1 MGSASAENAKYLD
14 SMQGRI
20 DSMVASFQAMSTSAM
35 DSGFLKGGIS
45 AITALIDGFTKL
57 IDTAG
62 VLPTILGGVTAGF
75 SVFNKG
81 LVTVDKA
88 NTSLKVFGKNIGE
101 IKDIFTAFRIGGK
114 NVGFDKMFD
123 NRENPFTDLSKRM
136 DNDAK
141 AFERYQEVL
150 QKYKDSAV
158 PQVEIDNTLKGSS
171 DSLKEYIRNTQ
182 DAELSFSE
190 FSDSQKRAFVEL
202 QASTGGFKSAYS
214 IIKEYNGGL
223 KNVQMSQEDYVKAVS
238 AGNSVLGK
246 HLSGVEM
253 GSASLVRYGVSLVG
267 ATAKTVALTAASTV
281 LNTVLTMGIGV
292 LVGAAVGA
300 IDKWIH
306 AEENLVKKTKE
317 VSDEFS
323 EQRSSLMKSK
333 SEYDSAVGTYD
344 KFSKGVNSL
353 GQNIGL
359 TADEFEQYKQ
369 AANSIADVTPD
380 MVAGF
385 DAEGNAILKTSA
397 NVDTLTEAYNKLIV
411 AQADALLEPDPE
423 NDYGGAADI
432 ASDYANAMKKWKE
445 TADFDISENMQLD
458 ELLNS
463 SDIEKSMKDLS
474 DADVL
479 DIAGKFEDMG
489 FEFKSDSFAPGMDE
503 YRDYVVDTIRKNK
516 SEISTAVNE
525 MSAEFEA
532 DADKLDN
539 MAMAML
545 DKQLYGDE
553 SLSKMSDSVKNMLL
567 RHVEGFDQEF
577 YQNLIDKNGGDA
589 SKVNEYLDA
598 YINDVTSKFKNMGE
612 SGQKTLQEAFD
623 FQLDFNAGNISMDEF
638 ASKAKELDKVFD
650 SIGLTKEQKQE
661 FMVQLGFEYDDKGLK
676 NVTKDFEEAQKR
688 FSEFENKDAIN
699 KWLRGLNGDEL
710 DIVANLELEGDETI
724 DELEHL
730 LQLEKALNGIGAID
744 IAFETESL
752 SKLNAA
758 IKESNGEMGLSQDS
772 IDGVISRYSNLE
784 GFDASAVFN
793 KTTTGIKLNEDALRS
808 LEKQYIATNKKAN
821 DTNISV
827 LTEQYKRLTD
837 EIERA
842 KKAGDTDLA
851 DSLIADRDVI
861 SEEIEKAQ
869 MLSAAYD
876 GMTSAYKRWI
886 DSKSGG
892 EEGDMYDSVLAE
904 KKNIQELAKQGLW
917 GRNDLQSYADMFFAD
932 GSTDDW
938 DTADYAA
945 NWGHVVESM
954 NRYLGEGRG
963 YVDNFINDIK
973 DEFMTVN
980 ENDELELKPGVNIED
995 IANAKNLSTSFV
1007 EMMLGKANDYSYNFK
1022 IGVDQKS
1029 VDDLI
1034 AESDAAAA
1042 KAQDALKENFGED
1055 FVLDYT
1061 VNVNDDG
1068 TNDAEAKL
1076 AKLKAQ
1082 RDEINN
1088 SDATVEVKQQGLEA
1102 VDSAI
1107 ESVIAQ
1113 KIALEQPAFMK
1124 IDASQVSA
1132 DMRGAYDKAVELQTA
1147 INNLNALK
1155 LNPTISADDSQIVS
1169 AKQKVDEL
1177 ASTIAN
1183 SPELKVKLGLDDNI
1197 SKDDVIAKFQNDE
1210 IKIPTSADTTQAAS
1224 DIANMQDNSK
1234 VTVDVTIQG
1243 QEKIDG
1249 LKAKIDSLKDK
1260 TVKVTASAEQNGS
1273 IATVKASMDSVK
1285 DKNVSVTVN
1294 PSGLVPT
1301 TALAAAVNAIKDKT
1315 VSVVAAPSS
1324 DKVNALKSAI
1334 DAVVDKTV
1342 EVKAIVSGRELVTLL
1357 KNEIAA
1363 TNSKT
1368 INITTYKTTIKSE
1381 KSEANGTAHVNGTA
1395 FADGSKKFRT
1405 GDWGTKDSGTAL
1417 MGELGQEII
1426 VRDGKFFTVGD
1437 NGAEFV
1443 KYKRGD
1449 IIFNHV
1455 QSKELLENGYVTSGG
1470 GRGRAYV
1477 EGTAFA
1483 SVTGGGKPI
1492 PGWGYNYNVSSGNSK
1507 STKSSKSSKSSDS
1520 KASEEAEKFE
1530 EVLDW
1535 IAIAIDRI
1543 EREIKNLDTVASSTF
1558 RGWSE
1563 RTEALNEQI
1572 AQTRNEIDLQQRAYD
1587 RYMKAANDVG
1597 LDAGW
1602 AQKVRDGKVDVEL
1615 ITDENVADKVKQYQE
1630 WYEKALDAR
1639 DAVIE
1644 LTEAESQLFQQRF
1657 DNVSEKFDGYLGVIE
1672 HEKNM
1677 LDEFISQSEARGYI
1691 TSQKYYEALS
1701 KNTNDRISELKKQRD
1716 EMTAEMNA
1724 AVDSGAIEKYSQ
1736 SWYEMVNAIDDV
1748 TLEIESANTELL
1760 EFKKTMRELDWEV
1773 FELIQDRISGIT
1785 EESDFLID
1793 LMSNKKL
1800 YDDKGQLTDEG
1811 QASMGLHGVNYNV
1824 YMAQADEYAKKV
1836 AELNAQIAKDPYNQ
1850 DLINKRD
1857 EYLEAQRES
1866 ILNAEDEK
1874 DAIRD
1879 MVEEGINLELDALQ
1893 ELIDRRNDAIDSA
1906 KELYD
1911 RNKRIAEATKEIAE
1925 LEKQL
1930 GAYATDSSEEAKATI
1945 QELKVQLE
1953 ESRGDLEDELYDQYI
1968 ADQQKLLDTLYDE
1981 YSLILNTRLDSI
1993 DALVQQQIDYIN
2005 QNAATINQTL
2015 IDQATAVGTQLSGE
2029 MKNIWN
2035 TSNVDT
2041 NGDKIKNVIDFY
2053 GRDFGSKLTTVNSTI
2068 NNVVV
2073 GVNNMIAKLDAI
2085 AQQKANQA
2093 ASSSASKPNPNN
2105 GNANNKPSTP
2115 NPSPAPAKPKADA
2128 YGIAGSIWTI
2138 TNNGWGNDPVRSG
2151 KLTEAYGADF
2161 ARQVQ
2166 SIINSTFATGRWD
2179 IKRDYSPYTS
2189 YRLLGY
2195 ATGKHNIESDRYA
2208 WTQEQG
2214 SEMIVRP
2221 SDGAVLTPLAKGD
2234 SVLNA
2239 SASSNIWDM
2248 ANNPADFIKS
2258 NLGSSANG
2266 IPSSSAGSNITQNIE
2281 NVTFSM
2287 PNVKNYDQLIRAMQK
2302 DRNFERLVLSMS
2314 VDRLAGGSSLAK
2326 GKAVK

>member
-1 MGSASAENAKYLD
+1 MKHRANDIAGLIKNFGTAIEMVETAENSMGSASAENAKYLD

-20 DSMVASFQAMSTSAM
+20 DVMTASFQAMSTSVM

-62 VLPTILGGVTAGF
+62 MFPTILGGVTAGF

-101 IKDIFTAFRIGGK
+101 IKDIFTAFRTGGE
-114 NVGFDKMFD
+114 NAGFDKMFD

-136 DNDAK
+136 DNDAA

-150 QKYKDSAV
+150 QKYKDSTV
-158 PQVEIDNTLKGSS
+158 PQVEIDNALKGSS

-182 DAELSFSE
+182 DAELSFSK
-190 FSDSQKRAFVEL
+190 FSDSQKQAFVEL

-238 AGNSVLGK
+238 AGNSILGK

-253 GSASLVRYGVSLVG
+253 GSASLARYGASLVG
-267 ATAKTVALTAASTV
+267 ATAKTVAFTAASTV

-306 AEENLVKKTKE
+306 AEEDLAKTTSGVVEEYKN
-317 VSDEFS
+317 
-323 EQRSSLMKSK
+323 QRKSLAESK
-333 SEYDSAVGTYD
+333 SDYMSAVASYD
-344 KFSKGVNSL
+344 KLSKGVNQF
-353 GQNIGL
+353 GENVGL
-359 TADEFEQYKQ
+359 SAEKFDEYKS
-369 AANSIADVTPD
+369 AVNSIVDIAPD
-380 MVAGF
+380 MVAGY
-385 DAEGNAILKTSA
+385 DAQGNAILKASA
-397 NVDTLTEAYNKLIV
+397 NADTLTEAYNKLMV
-411 AQADALLEPDPE
+411 AQANTILEPDPE
-423 NDYGGAADI
+423 NDYGGISDI
-432 ASDYANAMKKWKE
+432 VKNYSNDMRDFVDRDLNKDTTDLINDILDKKQDIKDLSYSQLQSVANAM
-445 TADFDISENMQLD
+445 
-458 ELLNS
+458 
-463 SDIEKSMKDLS
+463 S
-474 DADVL
+474 DALGDGRDKHKLVESREDVVGY
-479 DIAGKFEDMG
+479 IEDNI
-489 FEFKSDSFAPGMDE
+489 KNNADRLRSAADE
-503 YRDYVVDTIRKNK
+503 ATVEY
-516 SEISTAVNE
+516 
-525 MSAEFEA
+525 EA
-532 DADKLDN
+532 IADKLN
-539 MAMAML
+539 NAAVALL
-545 DKQLYGDE
+545 DKSLYGDKK
-553 SLSKMSDSVKNMLL
+553 LSKMSDAVKDMLS
-567 RHVEGFDQEF
+567 RHVGNFDQEF

-589 SKVNEYLDA
+589 SKVNEYLET
-598 YINDVTSKFKNMGE
+598 YMNDIVGSFKQMTSNDEKIL
-612 SGQKTLQEAFD
+612 SDAFD

-638 ASKAKELDKVFD
+638 ANKAKELDEVFD
-650 SIGLTKEQKQE
+650 SIGLTKEQKKE
-661 FMVQLGFEYDDKGLK
+661 FMLQLGFEYDDKGLK

-688 FSEFENKDAIN
+688 FSEFSNKDEIN

-710 DIVANLELEGDETI
+710 DIVANLELEGDETV

-758 IKESNGEMGLSQDS
+758 IKESNSEMGLSQDS

-784 GFDASAVFN
+784 GFDASGVFN
-793 KTTTGIKLNEDALRS
+793 KTTTGIRLNEDALRS
-808 LEKQYIATNKKAN
+808 LEKQYIATNKEAN
-821 DTNISV
+821 ETNVSV
-827 LTEQYKRLTD
+827 FMEQYKRLTD

-861 SEEIEKAQ
+861 SEEIENAQ
-869 MLSAAYD
+869 MLAAAYD
-876 GMTSAYKRWI
+876 GMTSAYKRWV

-892 EEGDMYDSVLAE
+892 EEGDMYDSVLSE
-904 KKNIQELAKQGLW
+904 KENIQKLAKEGLW
-917 GRNDLQSYADMFFAD
+917 GRNDLQSYADMFFSD
-932 GSTDDW
+932 GTTDNW
-938 DTADYAA
+938 DTADYAE

-954 NRYLGEGRG
+954 DRYLGEGRE

-995 IANAKNLSTSFV
+995 IAKAKNLSTSFV
-1007 EMMLGKANDYSYNFK
+1007 ETMLGKANDYSYNFK

-1029 VDDLI
+1029 VDELI

-1042 KAQDALKENFGED
+1042 KAQAALKENFGED

-1088 SDATVEVKQQGLEA
+1088 SDATIEVKQQGLEA

-1155 LNPTISADDSQIVS
+1155 LNPTISADDSQITS

-1183 SPELKVKLGLDDNI
+1183 TPELKVKLGLDDNI
-1197 SKDDVIAKFQNDE
+1197 SKDEVVAKFQNDE

-1224 DIANMQDNSK
+1224 DIANMQNNSK
-1234 VTVDVTIQG
+1234 VTVDVGIQG
-1243 QEKIDG
+1243 QYKIDA

-1273 IATVKASMDSVK
+1273 IDTVKASMDSVK
-1285 DKNVSVTVN
+1285 NKNVSVVVQ

-1315 VSVVAAPSS
+1315 VSVVAAPSP
-1324 DKVNALKSAI
+1324 DAVNTLKSAI

-1342 EVKAIVSGRELVTLL
+1342 EVRANVFGRELVTAL
-1357 KNEIAA
+1357 KNEIAS

-1368 INITTYKTTIKSE
+1368 VNITTYKTTIKSE
-1381 KSEANGTAHVNGTA
+1381 KSEANGTAHANGTA
-1395 FADGSKKFRT
+1395 FADGSKKFRS

-1426 VRDGKFFTVGD
+1426 VRDGRFFTVGD

-1449 IIFNHV
+1449 IIFNHK

-1470 GRGRAYV
+1470 GRGKAYV

-1492 PGWGYNYNVSSGNSK
+1492 PGWGSGSTVINNYNYNVSSGSSK
-1507 STKSSKSSKSSDS
+1507 STKSSKSSKSSSSSGS

-1535 IAIAIDRI
+1535 VEVAIDRI
-1543 EREIKNLDTVASSTF
+1543 ERAIKNLDTVASSTF
-1558 RGWSE
+1558 RSWTE
-1563 RTEALNEQI
+1563 RTSALNEQI

-1587 RYMKAANDVG
+1587 RYMKAASDVG

-1602 AQKVRDGKVDVEL
+1602 AQKVRDGKVDIEL
-1615 ITDENVADKVKQYQE
+1615 VTDENLKEKIDQYQQ

-1639 DAVIE
+1639 DAILE
-1644 LTEAESQLFQQRF
+1644 LQEAESELYKQRF
-1657 DNVSEKFDGYLGVIE
+1657 DNVSAKFDGYLGVIQ
-1672 HEKNM
+1672 HEKDM
-1677 LDEFISQSEARGYI
+1677 LDEFINQSEAHGWI

-1701 KNTNDRISELKKQRD
+1701 KNTQNNIAELEKKRA

-1724 AVDSGAIEKYSQ
+1724 AVDSGK
-1736 SWYEMVNAIDDV
+1736 
-1748 TLEIESANTELL
+1748 
-1760 EFKKTMRELDWEV
+1760 
-1773 FELIQDRISGIT
+1773 
-1785 EESDFLID
+1785 
-1793 LMSNKKL
+1793 
-1800 YDDKGQLTDEG
+1800 
-1811 QASMGLHGVNYNV
+1811 
-1824 YMAQADEYAKKV
+1824 
-1836 AELNAQIAKDPYNQ
+1836 IAK
-1850 DLINKRD
+1850 
-1857 EYLEAQRES
+1857 
-1866 ILNAEDEK
+1866 
-1874 DAIRD
+1874 
-1879 MVEEGINLELDALQ
+1879 
-1893 ELIDRRNDAIDSA
+1893 
-1906 KELYD
+1906 
-1911 RNKRIAEATKEIAE
+1911 
-1925 LEKQL
+1925 
-1930 GAYATDSSEEAKATI
+1930 
-1945 QELKVQLE
+1945 
-1953 ESRGDLEDELYDQYI
+1953 
-1968 ADQQKLLDTLYDE
+1968 
-1981 YSLILNTRLDSI
+1981 
-1993 DALVQQQIDYIN
+1993 
-2005 QNAATINQTL
+2005 
-2015 IDQATAVGTQLSGE
+2015 
-2029 MKNIWN
+2029 
-2035 TSNVDT
+2035 
-2041 NGDKIKNVIDFY
+2041 
-2053 GRDFGSKLTTVNSTI
+2053 
-2068 NNVVV
+2068 
-2073 GVNNMIAKLDAI
+2073 
-2085 AQQKANQA
+2085 
-2093 ASSSASKPNPNN
+2093 
-2105 GNANNKPSTP
+2105 
-2115 NPSPAPAKPKADA
+2115 
-2128 YGIAGSIWTI
+2128 
-2138 TNNGWGNDPVRSG
+2138 
-2151 KLTEAYGADF
+2151 
-2161 ARQVQ
+2161 
-2166 SIINSTFATGRWD
+2166 
-2179 IKRDYSPYTS
+2179 
-2189 YRLLGY
+2189 
-2195 ATGKHNIESDRYA
+2195 
-2208 WTQEQG
+2208 G
-2214 SEMIVRP
+2214 SE
-2221 SDGAVLTPLAKGD
+2221 A
-2234 SVLNA
+2234 
-2239 SASSNIWDM
+2239 W
-2248 ANNPADFIKS
+2248 
-2258 NLGSSANG
+2258 
-2266 IPSSSAGSNITQNIE
+2266 
-2281 NVTFSM
+2281 
-2287 PNVKNYDQLIRAMQK
+2287 
-2302 DRNFERLVLSMS
+2302 
-2314 VDRLAGGSSLAK
+2314 
-2326 GKAVK
+2326 

>member
-1 MGSASAENAKYLD
+1 MKHRANDVAGLIKNFGTAIEMVETAENSMGSASAENAKYLD

-20 DSMVASFQAMSTSAM
+20 DVMTASFQAMSTSAM
-35 DSGFLKGGIS
+35 DSGFFKGGIS

-62 VLPTILGGVTAGF
+62 MFPTILGGVTAGF

-101 IKDIFTAFRIGGK
+101 IKDIFTAFRTDGK
-114 NVGFDKMFD
+114 SAGFDKMFGG
-123 NRENPFTDLSKRM
+123 RENPFDDMSKRI
-136 DNDAK
+136 DNDEK

-150 QKYKDSAV
+150 QKYKDSTV
-158 PQVEIDNTLKGSS
+158 PQVEIDNALKGSS

-182 DAELSFSE
+182 DAELSFSK
-190 FSDSQKRAFVEL
+190 FSDSQKQAFVRL

-223 KNVQMSQEDYVKAVS
+223 KNVRMSQEDYVKAVS

-246 HLSGVEM
+246 HLSGVKM
-253 GSASLVRYGVSLVG
+253 GSASITSYGAALVG

-306 AEENLVKKTKE
+306 AEENLAKKTQE

-369 AANSIADVTPD
+369 AANSIADVAPD

-458 ELLNS
+458 ELLDS
-463 SDIEKSMKDLS
+463 SDIEKSMKKLS
-474 DADVL
+474 DVDVL

-503 YRDYVVDTIRKNK
+503 YRDYVVDTIRKNR

-638 ASKAKELDKVFD
+638 ANKAKELDEVFD
-650 SIGLTKEQKQE
+650 SIGLTKEQKKE
-661 FMVQLGFEYDDKGLK
+661 FMLQLGFEYDDKGLK

-688 FSEFENKDAIN
+688 FSEFSNKDEIN

-710 DIVANLELEGDETI
+710 DIVANLELEGDETV

-758 IKESNGEMGLSQDS
+758 IKESNSEMGLSQDS

-784 GFDASAVFN
+784 GFDASGVFN
-793 KTTTGIKLNEDALRS
+793 KTTTGIRLNEDALRS
-808 LEKQYIATNKKAN
+808 LEKQYIATNKEAN
-821 DTNISV
+821 ETNVSV

-876 GMTSAYKRWI
+876 GMTSAYKRWV

-892 EEGDMYDSVLAE
+892 EEGDMYDSVLSE
-904 KKNIQELAKQGLW
+904 KENIQKLAKEGLW
-917 GRNDLQSYADMFFAD
+917 GRNDLQSYADMFFSD
-932 GSTDDW
+932 GTTDNW
-938 DTADYAA
+938 DTADYAE

-954 NRYLGEGRG
+954 DRYLGEGRE

-995 IANAKNLSTSFV
+995 IAKAKNLSTSFV
-1007 EMMLGKANDYSYNFK
+1007 ETMLGKANDYSYNFK

-1029 VDDLI
+1029 VDELI

-1042 KAQDALKENFGED
+1042 KAQAALKENFGED

-1088 SDATVEVKQQGLEA
+1088 SDATIEVKQQGLEA

-1155 LNPTISADDSQIVS
+1155 LNPTISADDSQITS

-1183 SPELKVKLGLDDNI
+1183 TPELKVKLGLDDNI
-1197 SKDDVIAKFQNDE
+1197 SKDEVVAKFQNDE
-1210 IKIPTSADTTQAAS
+1210 IKIPTSADTTQAAN
-1224 DIANMQDNSK
+1224 DIANMQNNSK
-1234 VTVDVTIQG
+1234 VTVDVSIQG
-1243 QEKIDG
+1243 QDKIDA
-1249 LKAKIDSLKDK
+1249 LKTKIDSLKDK
-1260 TVKVTASAEQNGS
+1260 TVKVTASADNNGS
-1273 IATVKASMDSVK
+1273 IDAVKASMDSVK
-1285 DKNVSVTVN
+1285 NKNVSVVVK

-1315 VSVVAAPSS
+1315 VSVVAAPSP
-1324 DKVNALKSAI
+1324 DAVNTLKSAI

-1342 EVKAIVSGRELVTLL
+1342 EVRANVFGRELVTAL
-1357 KNEIAA
+1357 KNEIAS

-1368 INITTYKTTIKSE
+1368 VNITTYKTTIKSE

-1395 FADGSKKFRT
+1395 FADGSKKFRS

-1426 VRDGKFFTVGD
+1426 VRDGRFFTVGD

-1449 IIFNHV
+1449 IIFNHK

-1470 GRGRAYV
+1470 GRGKAYV

-1492 PGWGYNYNVSSGNSK
+1492 PGWGSGSTVINNYNYNVSSGSSK
-1507 STKSSKSSKSSDS
+1507 STKSPKSTKSSSGS

-1535 IAIAIDRI
+1535 VEVAIDRI
-1543 EREIKNLDTVASSTF
+1543 ERAIKNLDTVASSTF
-1558 RGWSE
+1558 RSWTE
-1563 RTEALNEQI
+1563 RTSALNEQI

-1597 LDAGW
+1597 LSADW
-1602 AQKVRDGKVDVEL
+1602 QNKIKNGKVDIEL
-1615 ITDENVADKVKQYQE
+1615 VTDSDLKDKIDQYQQ

-1644 LTEAESQLFQQRF
+1644 LTEAESQLYQQRF

-1677 LDEFISQSEARGYI
+1677 LDEFISQSEAKGYI

-1701 KNTNDRISELKKQRD
+1701 KNTNDRIAELKKQRD

-1724 AVDSGAIEKYSQ
+1724 AVDSGAIEKYSA

-1811 QASMGLHGVNYNV
+1811 TATMGLHGVNYNV
-1824 YMAQADEYAKKV
+1824 YMAQADKYAKKV
-1836 AELNAQIAKDPYNQ
+1836 AELNAQIAKDPYNK

-1857 EYLEAQRES
+1857 DYLEAQRES

-1874 DAIRD
+1874 NAIKD
-1879 MVEEGINLELDALQ
+1879 MVEEGIDLELDSLQ
-1893 ELIDRRNDAIDSA
+1893 ELIDKRNEALDNA
-1906 KELYD
+1906 KD
-1911 RNKRIAEATKEIAE
+1911 
-1925 LEKQL
+1925 
-1930 GAYATDSSEEAKATI
+1930 
-1945 QELKVQLE
+1945 
-1953 ESRGDLEDELYDQYI
+1953 
-1968 ADQQKLLDTLYDE
+1968 
-1981 YSLILNTRLDSI
+1981 
-1993 DALVQQQIDYIN
+1993 
-2005 QNAATINQTL
+2005 
-2015 IDQATAVGTQLSGE
+2015 
-2029 MKNIWN
+2029 
-2035 TSNVDT
+2035 
-2041 NGDKIKNVIDFY
+2041 
-2053 GRDFGSKLTTVNSTI
+2053 
-2068 NNVVV
+2068 
-2073 GVNNMIAKLDAI
+2073 
-2085 AQQKANQA
+2085 
-2093 ASSSASKPNPNN
+2093 
-2105 GNANNKPSTP
+2105 
-2115 NPSPAPAKPKADA
+2115 
-2128 YGIAGSIWTI
+2128 
-2138 TNNGWGNDPVRSG
+2138 
-2151 KLTEAYGADF
+2151 
-2161 ARQVQ
+2161 
-2166 SIINSTFATGRWD
+2166 
-2179 IKRDYSPYTS
+2179 
-2189 YRLLGY
+2189 
-2195 ATGKHNIESDRYA
+2195 
-2208 WTQEQG
+2208 
-2214 SEMIVRP
+2214 
-2221 SDGAVLTPLAKGD
+2221 
-2234 SVLNA
+2234 
-2239 SASSNIWDM
+2239 
-2248 ANNPADFIKS
+2248 
-2258 NLGSSANG
+2258 
-2266 IPSSSAGSNITQNIE
+2266 
-2281 NVTFSM
+2281 
-2287 PNVKNYDQLIRAMQK
+2287 
-2302 DRNFERLVLSMS
+2302 
-2314 VDRLAGGSSLAK
+2314 
-2326 GKAVK
+2326 

>member
-1 MGSASAENAKYLD
+1 MVETAENSMGSASAENAKYLD

-20 DSMVASFQAMSTSAM
+20 DSMVMSFQAMSTSAM

-101 IKDIFTAFRIGGK
+101 IKDIFTAFRIGGQ
-114 NVGFDKMFD
+114 NAGFGKMFD
-123 NRENPFTDLSKRM
+123 NRENPFIDLSKRM

-141 AFERYQEVL
+141 AFERYQEVI
-150 QKYKDSAV
+150 QKYKDSTV
-158 PQVEIDNTLKGSS
+158 PQVEIDNALKGSS

-182 DAELSFSE
+182 DAELSFSK
-190 FSDSQKRAFVEL
+190 FSDSQKQAFVEL

-223 KNVQMSQEDYVKAVS
+223 KNIQMSQEDYVKAVS

-253 GSASLVRYGVSLVG
+253 GSASLVRYGVSLIG

-344 KFSKGVNSL
+344 KLSKGVNSL

-369 AANSIADVTPD
+369 AANSIANVSPD

-463 SDIEKSMKDLS
+463 SDIEKSMKNLS

-489 FEFKSDSFAPGMDE
+489 FEFKSDSSAPGMDE

-567 RHVEGFDQEF
+567 RHVDGFDQEF

-598 YINDVTSKFKNMGE
+598 YINDVTSKFKNMSE

-638 ASKAKELDKVFD
+638 ANKAKELDKVFD

-661 FMVQLGFEYDDKGLK
+661 FMVQLGFEYDDNGLK

-730 LQLEKALNGIGAID
+730 LQLEKALNGIGSID

-827 LTEQYKRLTD
+827 FTEQYKRLTD

-892 EEGDMYDSVLAE
+892 EEGDMYDSVLSE
-904 KKNIQELAKQGLW
+904 KENIQKLAKEGLW
-917 GRNDLQSYADMFFAD
+917 GRNDLQSYADMFFSD
-932 GSTDDW
+932 GTTDNW
-938 DTADYAA
+938 DTADYAE

-954 NRYLGEGRG
+954 DRYLGEGRK

-1007 EMMLGKANDYSYNFK
+1007 ETMLGKANDYSYNFK

-1029 VDDLI
+1029 VDELI

-1042 KAQDALKENFGED
+1042 KTQDALKENFGED

-1061 VNVNDDG
+1061 VKVNDDG
-1068 TNDAEAKL
+1068 TNDAEVKL

-1088 SDATVEVKQQGLEA
+1088 SDATVEVKQQGIEA

-1132 DMRGAYDKAVELQTA
+1132 DMRGAYDRAVELQTA

-1155 LNPTISADDSQIVS
+1155 LNPTISADDSQITS

-1234 VTVDVTIQG
+1234 VTVDVGIQG
-1243 QEKIDG
+1243 QDKIDA

-1260 TVKVTASAEQNGS
+1260 TVKVTASAEHNGS
-1273 IATVKASMDSVK
+1273 IDTVKAAMDSVK
-1285 DKNVSVTVN
+1285 NKNVSVTVK

-1301 TALAAAVNAIKDKT
+1301 AALAAAVNAIKDKT
-1315 VSVVAAPSS
+1315 VSVVAAPSP
-1324 DKVNALKSAI
+1324 DAVNALKSAI

-1342 EVKAIVSGRELVTLL
+1342 EVRANVFGKELVTAL
-1357 KNEIAA
+1357 KNEIAS

-1368 INITTYKTTIKSE
+1368 INVTTYKTTIKSE

-1426 VRDGKFFTVGD
+1426 VRDGRFFTVGD

-1443 KYKRGD
+1443 KYRKGD
-1449 IIFNHV
+1449 IIFNHK
-1455 QSKELLENGYVTSGG
+1455 QTEELFKNGYVTSGG
-1470 GRGRAYV
+1470 GRGKAYV

-1483 SVTGGGKPI
+1483 NVTGGGKPI
-1492 PGWGYNYNVSSGNSK
+1492 PGWGSGNSK
-1507 STKSSKSSKSSDS
+1507 STKSSKSSDS
-1520 KASEEAEKFE
+1520 KASEEAKKFE

-1558 RGWSE
+1558 RSWSE
-1563 RTEALNEQI
+1563 RTSALNEQI

-1587 RYMKAANDVG
+1587 RYMKAAAETG
-1597 LDAGW
+1597 LSADW
-1602 AQKVRDGKVDVEL
+1602 VNKIQNGKVDVEL

-1644 LTEAESQLFQQRF
+1644 LTEAESQLFKQRF
-1657 DNVSEKFDGYLGVIE
+1657 DNISEKFDGYLGVIE

-1677 LDEFISQSEARGYI
+1677 LDEFISQSEAKGYI
-1691 TSQKYYEALS
+1691 TSQKYYEELS

-1724 AVDSGAIEKYSQ
+1724 AVDSGAIEKYSA

-1760 EFKKTMRELDWEV
+1760 EFKKTMQELGFEV

-1811 QASMGLHGVNYNV
+1811 QASMGLHGVNYNT
-1824 YMAQADEYAKKV
+1824 YMNQADQYAKKV

-1879 MVEEGINLELDALQ
+1879 MVEEGINLELDALD
-1893 ELIDRRNDAIDSA
+1893 ELINKRNDALDSA
-1906 KELYD
+1906 KNLYD
-1911 RNKRIAEATKEIAE
+1911 YQKKIAEQTKEVADI
-1925 LEKQL
+1925 EKQL
-1930 GAYATDSSEEAKATI
+1930 GAYAGDSSEETKATI

-1953 ESRGDLEDELYDQYI
+1953 EARADLEESEYDQYI
-1968 ADQQKLLDTLYDE
+1968 SDQQKLLDSLYLE
-1981 YSLILNTRLDSI
+1981 YETILNMRLDSI
-1993 DALVQQQIDYIN
+1993 DSLVQQQIDYIN
-2005 QNAATINQTL
+2005 QNAVNIQGTITE
-2015 IDQATAVGTQLSGE
+2015 QAGLVGYQLTE
-2029 MKNIWN
+2029 QMKQIWD
-2035 TSNVDT
+2035 TTNVNA

-2093 ASSSASKPNPNN
+2093 ANSSASKPKPNN
-2105 GNANNKPSTP
+2105 GSSNNKPSTP
-2115 NPSPAPAKPKADA
+2115 APAPQPAKPKADA

-2138 TNNGWGNDPVRSG
+2138 TNNGWGNDPTRSS
-2151 KLTEAYGADF
+2151 KLTKAYGADF

-2166 SIINSTFATGRWD
+2166 SIINNTFATGKWD
-2179 IKRDYSPYTS
+2179 RRRDYSPYTS

-2195 ATGKHNIESDRYA
+2195 ATGKRNIESDRYA

-2239 SASSNIWDM
+2239 SASGNIWDM

-2258 NLGSSANG
+2258 NLGVDRGNVPNG
-2266 IPSSSAGSNITQNIE
+2266 NGSNNSYVQNIDS
-2281 NVTFSM
+2281 VVFSM
-2287 PNVKNYDQLIRAMQK
+2287 PNVKNYNDTIRQMQK
-2302 DRNFERLVLSMS
+2302 DRNFERLILSMTI
-2314 VDRLAGGSSLAK
+2314 DRLNGGNSLAK
-2326 GKAVK
+2326 NKAVK